1 MMKDLETCRK
11 EIDAIDQQI
20 IQLFEQRMNVAKDVV
35 TYKMAHDMPI
45 FQSVREQQ
53 VIEKNINRIQNHE
66 LKDYAKLF
74 VQDVMNI
81 SKSYQAS
88 FLPTVDVYD
97 LKEPRQEH
105 IVVGFQGVPGSF
117 SEHALESYF
126 SKETIRRHY
135 EQFEDVFK
143 ALKNDEIDY
152 GVVPLENSSTGA
164 INDNYDLIRDYGFYI
179 VGEQSISISQH
190 LLGIKGS
197 HIEDLTDVYSH
208 PQGILQCTRYLSQ
221 HPSIQT
227 HEYANTATAAKFVA
241 EEQNS
246 HFGAIA
252 SKKAAELYRLEILQ
266 ENIQNVKSNS
276 TRFIVFS
283 KQLETRYDA
292 TCVSIVFT
300 VKHEVGALYQVMKII
315 NDHQI
320 NMLRIES
327 RPLKE
332 TPWEY
337 YFYVD
342 FEGNLENHSIVQAL
356 EDMKAHTN
364 TLRILGNYT
373 KK

>member
-1 MMKDLETCRK
+1 MKDLKTCRE
-11 EIDAIDQQI
+11 EIDVIDQQL
-20 IQLFEQRMNVAKDVV
+20 IQLFEKRMNIAKDVV
-35 TYKMAHDMPI
+35 TYKIAHEMPI
-45 FQSVREQQ
+45 FQSEREMQ
-53 VIEKNINRIQNHE
+53 VVKKNVNRVDNQE
-66 LKDYAKLF
+66 LRNYAKLF
-74 VQDVMNI
+74 VQDMMNI

-88 FLPTVDVYD
+88 FIPTSNLYD
-97 LKEPRQEH
+97 LKEPMYDG

-126 SKETIRRHY
+126 SKETKRKNY
-135 EQFEDVFK
+135 PQFEDVFK
-143 ALKNDEIDY
+143 ALLKNEIDY

-164 INDNYDLIRDYGFYI
+164 INDNYDLIRDYGFSI
-179 VGEQSISISQH
+179 VGEQSLSISQH
-190 LLGIKGS
+190 LLGLKGS

-208 PQGILQCTRYLSQ
+208 PQGILQCTHFLSKY
-221 HPSIQT
+221 PNIQT
-227 HEYANTATAAKFVA
+227 HEYANTATAAQYVSDQK
-241 EEQNS
+241 NS
-246 HFGAIA
+246 HLGAIA
-252 SKKAAELYRLEILQ
+252 SKKAAELYDLEVLQ

-276 TRFIVFS
+276 TRFIIFA
-283 KQLETRYDA
+283 KHLEKRHDA
-292 TCVSIVFT
+292 TCVSVVFT

-342 FEGNLENHSIVQAL
+342 FEGNLENQSIVQAL
-356 EDMKAHTN
+356 EDMKAHTI
-364 TLRILGNYT
+364 TLRVLGNYA